1 MHRGSPAQAGIQH
14 KAFRSRPGAA
24 RTRCAAETPATA
36 HSDASRRS
44 CCVAVGAWRSEG
56 GRGRPRTAG
65 GVVIQAGVSQGGWF
79 ALHRLFLRTSRLKGQ
94 L

>member
-1 MHRGSPAQAGIQH
+1 M
-14 KAFRSRPGAA
+14 AA
-24 RTRCAAETPATA
+24 
-36 HSDASRRS
+36 
-44 CCVAVGAWRSEG
+44 GAWRSEG

-94 L
+94 TLILIEGGAVYLSVDRSLRGLRWRLGTM